1 MYNNNIFNPLVSIVI
16 PVYNAEKYI
25 ERALKSLI
33 NQSYKNIEVIVVNDG
48 STDNTEKIVKK
59 YVDKIRYFY
68 KENGG
73 VASALN
79 LGIKNMKGEYF
90 SWLSHDDV
98 YYTNKIE
105 RQIEELKNILP
116 LINKPIDIHL
126 MVENPLPYIKAIN
139 NPNVKYITIHI
150 EIDKDIDNLIDK
162 IHSLGYQA
170 RLAISPNTNVELLYP
185 YLNKVEGILIMSV
198 NPGKGGQ
205 EFMPNTL
212 SRAEY
217 IKNINNNLSLEIDG
231 GVNNTNVDLI
241 KDSGIDTIVVG
252 SYITKSDDYLNR
264 INNLIS
270 V

>member
-1 MYNNNIFNPLVSIVI
+1 MKLSVSI
-16 PVYNAEKYI
+16 
-25 ERALKSLI
+25 L
-33 NQSYKNIEVIVVNDG
+33 
-48 STDNTEKIVKK
+48 STDNKKDYVKK
-59 YVDKIRYFY
+59 
-68 KENGG
+68 
-73 VASALN
+73 LN
-79 LGIKNMKGEYF
+79 NTKADYIHIDVMDGLFVPDTKF
-90 SWLSHDDV
+90 S
-98 YYTNKIE
+98 
-105 RQIEELKNILP
+105 IEEVKE
-116 LINKPIDIHL
+116 INNVSNKKLDIHL
-126 MVENPLPYIKAIN
+126 MVEDPIIYIEKLHNMNIN
-139 NPNVKYITIHI
+139 NITIHI
-150 EIDKDIDNLIDK
+150 EINKDIDNLIDK

-185 YLNKVEGILIMSV
+185 YLNKIEGILIMSV

-205 EFMPNTL
+205 EFISSTL

-217 IKNINNNLSLEIDG
+217 IKKINNNLSLEIDG

>member
-1 MYNNNIFNPLVSIVI
+1 MKLSVSI
-16 PVYNAEKYI
+16 
-25 ERALKSLI
+25 L
-33 NQSYKNIEVIVVNDG
+33 
-48 STDNTEKIVKK
+48 STDNKIDDVKK
-59 YVDKIRYFY
+59 
-68 KENGG
+68 
-73 VASALN
+73 LN
-79 LGIKNMKGEYF
+79 NTKTDYIHIDVMDGLFVPDTKF
-90 SWLSHDDV
+90 S
-98 YYTNKIE
+98 
-105 RQIEELKNILP
+105 IEEIKE
-116 LINKPIDIHL
+116 INNVSNKKLDIHL
-126 MVENPLPYIKAIN
+126 MVEDHIIYIEKLHNMNIN
-139 NPNVKYITIHI
+139 NITIHI
-150 EIDKDIDNLIDK
+150 EINKDIDNLIDK

-212 SRAEY
+212 NRAEY
-217 IKNINNNLSLEIDG
+217 IKKINNNLSIEIDG

>member
-1 MYNNNIFNPLVSIVI
+1 MKLSVSI
-16 PVYNAEKYI
+16 
-25 ERALKSLI
+25 L
-33 NQSYKNIEVIVVNDG
+33 
-48 STDNTEKIVKK
+48 STDNKIAYVKK
-59 YVDKIRYFY
+59 
-68 KENGG
+68 
-73 VASALN
+73 LN
-79 LGIKNMKGEYF
+79 NTKTDYIHIDVMDGLFVPDTKF
-90 SWLSHDDV
+90 S
-98 YYTNKIE
+98 
-105 RQIEELKNILP
+105 IEEIKE
-116 LINKPIDIHL
+116 INNVSNKKLDIHL
-126 MVENPLPYIKAIN
+126 MVENPIIYIEKLHNMNIN
-139 NPNVKYITIHI
+139 NITIHI

-217 IKNINNNLSLEIDG
+217 IKKINNNLSLEIDG

>member
-1 MYNNNIFNPLVSIVI
+1 M
-16 PVYNAEKYI
+16 
-25 ERALKSLI
+25 
-33 NQSYKNIEVIVVNDG
+33 DG
-48 STDNTEKIVKK
+48 LFVPDTK
-59 YVDKIRYFY
+59 
-68 KENGG
+68 
-73 VASALN
+73 
-79 LGIKNMKGEYF
+79 F
-90 SWLSHDDV
+90 S
-98 YYTNKIE
+98 
-105 RQIEELKNILP
+105 IEEIKE
-116 LINKPIDIHL
+116 INNVSNKKLDIHL
-126 MVENPLPYIKAIN
+126 MVEDPIIYIEKLHNMNIN
-139 NPNVKYITIHI
+139 NITIHI

-185 YLNKVEGILIMSV
+185 YLNRVEGILIMSV

-217 IKNINNNLSLEIDG
+217 IKKLNNNLSLEIDG
-231 GVNNTNVDLI
+231 GVNNTNVYLI

>member
-1 MYNNNIFNPLVSIVI
+1 MKLSVSI
-16 PVYNAEKYI
+16 
-25 ERALKSLI
+25 L
-33 NQSYKNIEVIVVNDG
+33 
-48 STDNTEKIVKK
+48 STDNKIAYVKK
-59 YVDKIRYFY
+59 
-68 KENGG
+68 
-73 VASALN
+73 LN
-79 LGIKNMKGEYF
+79 NTKTDYIHIDVMDGLFVPDTKF
-90 SWLSHDDV
+90 S
-98 YYTNKIE
+98 
-105 RQIEELKNILP
+105 IEEIKE
-116 LINKPIDIHL
+116 INNVSNKKLDIHL
-126 MVENPLPYIKAIN
+126 MVEDPIIYIEKLHNMNIN
-139 NPNVKYITIHI
+139 NITIHI

-205 EFMPNTL
+205 EFMPSTL

-217 IKNINNNLSLEIDG
+217 IKKINNNLSLEIDG

>member
-1 MYNNNIFNPLVSIVI
+1 MKLSVSI
-16 PVYNAEKYI
+16 
-25 ERALKSLI
+25 L
-33 NQSYKNIEVIVVNDG
+33 
-48 STDNTEKIVKK
+48 STDNKIAYVKK
-59 YVDKIRYFY
+59 
-68 KENGG
+68 
-73 VASALN
+73 LN
-79 LGIKNMKGEYF
+79 NTKTDYIHIDVMDGLFVPNTKF
-90 SWLSHDDV
+90 S
-98 YYTNKIE
+98 
-105 RQIEELKNILP
+105 IEEIKE
-116 LINKPIDIHL
+116 INNVSNKKLDIHL
-126 MVENPLPYIKAIN
+126 MVENPIIYIEKLHNMNIN
-139 NPNVKYITIHI
+139 NITIHI

-217 IKNINNNLSLEIDG
+217 IKKINNNLSIEIDG

-264 INNLIS
+264 ISNLIS

>member
-1 MYNNNIFNPLVSIVI
+1 MKLSVSI
-16 PVYNAEKYI
+16 
-25 ERALKSLI
+25 L
-33 NQSYKNIEVIVVNDG
+33 
-48 STDNTEKIVKK
+48 STDNKIAYVKK
-59 YVDKIRYFY
+59 
-68 KENGG
+68 
-73 VASALN
+73 LN
-79 LGIKNMKGEYF
+79 NTKTDYIHIDVMDGLFVPDTKF
-90 SWLSHDDV
+90 S
-98 YYTNKIE
+98 
-105 RQIEELKNILP
+105 IEEIKE
-116 LINKPIDIHL
+116 INNVSNKKLDIHL
-126 MVENPLPYIKAIN
+126 MVEDPIIYIEKLHNMNIN
-139 NPNVKYITIHI
+139 NITIHI

-217 IKNINNNLSLEIDG
+217 IKKINNNLSLEIDG

>member
-1 MYNNNIFNPLVSIVI
+1 MKLSVSI
-16 PVYNAEKYI
+16 
-25 ERALKSLI
+25 L
-33 NQSYKNIEVIVVNDG
+33 
-48 STDNTEKIVKK
+48 STDNKIDYVKK
-59 YVDKIRYFY
+59 
-68 KENGG
+68 
-73 VASALN
+73 LN
-79 LGIKNMKGEYF
+79 NTKADYIHIDVMDGLFVPDTKF
-90 SWLSHDDV
+90 S
-98 YYTNKIE
+98 
-105 RQIEELKNILP
+105 IEEIKE
-116 LINKPIDIHL
+116 INNVSNKKLDIHL
-126 MVENPLPYIKAIN
+126 MVEDPIIYIEKLYNMNIN
-139 NPNVKYITIHI
+139 NITIHI
-150 EIDKDIDNLIDK
+150 EINKDIDNLIDK

-212 SRAEY
+212 SRAQY
-217 IKNINNNLSLEIDG
+217 IKKINNNLSLEIDG
-231 GVNNTNVDLI
+231 GVNNTNVYLI

>member
-1 MYNNNIFNPLVSIVI
+1 MKLSVSI
-16 PVYNAEKYI
+16 
-25 ERALKSLI
+25 L
-33 NQSYKNIEVIVVNDG
+33 
-48 STDNTEKIVKK
+48 STDNKKDYVKK
-59 YVDKIRYFY
+59 
-68 KENGG
+68 
-73 VASALN
+73 LN
-79 LGIKNMKGEYF
+79 NTKADYIHIDVMDGLFVPDTKF
-90 SWLSHDDV
+90 S
-98 YYTNKIE
+98 
-105 RQIEELKNILP
+105 IEEIKE
-116 LINKPIDIHL
+116 INNVSNKKLDIHL
-126 MVENPLPYIKAIN
+126 MVEDPIIYIEKLHNMNIN
-139 NPNVKYITIHI
+139 NITIHI

-185 YLNKVEGILIMSV
+185 YLNKIEGILIMSV

-217 IKNINNNLSLEIDG
+217 IKKLNNNLSLEIDG

>member
-1 MYNNNIFNPLVSIVI
+1 MKLSVSI
-16 PVYNAEKYI
+16 
-25 ERALKSLI
+25 L
-33 NQSYKNIEVIVVNDG
+33 
-48 STDNTEKIVKK
+48 STDNKIDYVK
-59 YVDKIRYFY
+59 I
-68 KENGG
+68 
-73 VASALN
+73 LN
-79 LGIKNMKGEYF
+79 DTKADYIHIDVMDGLFVPDTKF
-90 SWLSHDDV
+90 S
-98 YYTNKIE
+98 
-105 RQIEELKNILP
+105 IEEIKE
-116 LINKPIDIHL
+116 INNVSNKKLDIHL
-126 MVENPLPYIKAIN
+126 MVEDPIIYIEKLHNMNIN
-139 NPNVKYITIHI
+139 NITIHI

-185 YLNKVEGILIMSV
+185 YLNKIEGILIMSV

-217 IKNINNNLSLEIDG
+217 IKKINNNLSLEIDG

>member
-1 MYNNNIFNPLVSIVI
+1 M
-16 PVYNAEKYI
+16 
-25 ERALKSLI
+25 
-33 NQSYKNIEVIVVNDG
+33 DG
-48 STDNTEKIVKK
+48 LFVPDTK
-59 YVDKIRYFY
+59 
-68 KENGG
+68 
-73 VASALN
+73 
-79 LGIKNMKGEYF
+79 F
-90 SWLSHDDV
+90 S
-98 YYTNKIE
+98 
-105 RQIEELKNILP
+105 IEEIKE
-116 LINKPIDIHL
+116 INNVSNKKLDIHL
-126 MVENPLPYIKAIN
+126 MVEDPIIYIEKLHNMNIN
-139 NPNVKYITIHI
+139 NITIHI

-185 YLNKVEGILIMSV
+185 YLNKIEGILIMSV

-205 EFMPNTL
+205 EFMPSTL

-217 IKNINNNLSLEIDG
+217 IKKINNNLSLEIDG

>member
-1 MYNNNIFNPLVSIVI
+1 MKLSVSI
-16 PVYNAEKYI
+16 
-25 ERALKSLI
+25 L
-33 NQSYKNIEVIVVNDG
+33 
-48 STDNTEKIVKK
+48 STDNKKDYVKK
-59 YVDKIRYFY
+59 
-68 KENGG
+68 
-73 VASALN
+73 LN
-79 LGIKNMKGEYF
+79 NTKADYIHIDVMDGLFVPDTKF
-90 SWLSHDDV
+90 S
-98 YYTNKIE
+98 
-105 RQIEELKNILP
+105 IEEIKE
-116 LINKPIDIHL
+116 INNVSNKKLDIHL
-126 MVENPLPYIKAIN
+126 MVENPIIYIEKLHNMNIN
-139 NPNVKYITIHI
+139 NITIHI

-217 IKNINNNLSLEIDG
+217 IKKINNNLSLEIDG

>member
-1 MYNNNIFNPLVSIVI
+1 MKLSVSI
-16 PVYNAEKYI
+16 
-25 ERALKSLI
+25 L
-33 NQSYKNIEVIVVNDG
+33 
-48 STDNTEKIVKK
+48 STDNKKDYVKK
-59 YVDKIRYFY
+59 
-68 KENGG
+68 
-73 VASALN
+73 LN
-79 LGIKNMKGEYF
+79 NTKADYIHIDVMDGLFVPDTKF
-90 SWLSHDDV
+90 S
-98 YYTNKIE
+98 
-105 RQIEELKNILP
+105 IEEIKE
-116 LINKPIDIHL
+116 INNVSNKKLDIHL
-126 MVENPLPYIKAIN
+126 MVEDPIIYIEKLHNMNIN
-139 NPNVKYITIHI
+139 NITIHI

-185 YLNKVEGILIMSV
+185 YLNKIEGILIMSV

-212 SRAEY
+212 SRAGY
-217 IKNINNNLSLEIDG
+217 IKKINNNLSLEIDG

-252 SYITKSDDYLNR
+252 SYITKNDDYLNR

>member
-1 MYNNNIFNPLVSIVI
+1 MKLSVSI
-16 PVYNAEKYI
+16 
-25 ERALKSLI
+25 L
-33 NQSYKNIEVIVVNDG
+33 
-48 STDNTEKIVKK
+48 STDNKKDYVKK
-59 YVDKIRYFY
+59 
-68 KENGG
+68 
-73 VASALN
+73 LN
-79 LGIKNMKGEYF
+79 NTKADYIHIDVMDGLFVHDTKF
-90 SWLSHDDV
+90 S
-98 YYTNKIE
+98 
-105 RQIEELKNILP
+105 IEEIKE
-116 LINKPIDIHL
+116 INNVSNKKLDIHL
-126 MVENPLPYIKAIN
+126 MVEDPIIYIEKLYNMNIN
-139 NPNVKYITIHI
+139 NITIHI
-150 EIDKDIDNLIDK
+150 EINKDIDNLIDK

-185 YLNKVEGILIMSV
+185 YLNKIEGILIMSV

-205 EFMPNTL
+205 EFMPSTL

-217 IKNINNNLSLEIDG
+217 IKKLNNNLSLEIDG

>member
-1 MYNNNIFNPLVSIVI
+1 MKLSVSI
-16 PVYNAEKYI
+16 
-25 ERALKSLI
+25 L
-33 NQSYKNIEVIVVNDG
+33 
-48 STDNTEKIVKK
+48 STDNKIDYVKK
-59 YVDKIRYFY
+59 
-68 KENGG
+68 
-73 VASALN
+73 LN
-79 LGIKNMKGEYF
+79 NTKTDYIHIDVMDGLFVPDTKF
-90 SWLSHDDV
+90 S
-98 YYTNKIE
+98 
-105 RQIEELKNILP
+105 IEEIKE
-116 LINKPIDIHL
+116 INNVSNKKLDIHL
-126 MVENPLPYIKAIN
+126 MVEDPIIYIEKLHNMSIN
-139 NPNVKYITIHI
+139 NITIHI

-185 YLNKVEGILIMSV
+185 YLNKIEGILIMSV

-217 IKNINNNLSLEIDG
+217 IKKLNNNLSLEIDG

>member
-1 MYNNNIFNPLVSIVI
+1 MKLSVSI
-16 PVYNAEKYI
+16 
-25 ERALKSLI
+25 L
-33 NQSYKNIEVIVVNDG
+33 
-48 STDNTEKIVKK
+48 STDNKKDYVKK
-59 YVDKIRYFY
+59 
-68 KENGG
+68 
-73 VASALN
+73 LN
-79 LGIKNMKGEYF
+79 NTKADYIHIDVMDGLFVPDTKF
-90 SWLSHDDV
+90 S
-98 YYTNKIE
+98 
-105 RQIEELKNILP
+105 IEEIKE
-116 LINKPIDIHL
+116 INNVSNKKLDIHL
-126 MVENPLPYIKAIN
+126 MVEDPIIYIEKLHNMNIN
-139 NPNVKYITIHI
+139 NITVHI
-150 EIDKDIDNLIDK
+150 EIDKDINNLIDK

-185 YLNKVEGILIMSV
+185 YLNKVEGILVMSV

-217 IKNINNNLSLEIDG
+217 IKKINNNLSLEIDG
-231 GVNNTNVDLI
+231 GVNNTNVYLI

>member
-1 MYNNNIFNPLVSIVI
+1 MKLSVSI
-16 PVYNAEKYI
+16 
-25 ERALKSLI
+25 L
-33 NQSYKNIEVIVVNDG
+33 
-48 STDNTEKIVKK
+48 STDNKKDYVKK
-59 YVDKIRYFY
+59 
-68 KENGG
+68 
-73 VASALN
+73 LN
-79 LGIKNMKGEYF
+79 NTKADYIHIDVMDGLFVPDTKF
-90 SWLSHDDV
+90 S
-98 YYTNKIE
+98 
-105 RQIEELKNILP
+105 IEEIKE
-116 LINKPIDIHL
+116 INNVSNKKLDIHL
-126 MVENPLPYIKAIN
+126 MVEDPIIYIEKLHNMNIN
-139 NPNVKYITIHI
+139 NITIHI

-185 YLNKVEGILIMSV
+185 YLNKIEGILIMSV

-212 SRAEY
+212 SRAGY
-217 IKNINNNLSLEIDG
+217 IKKINNNLSLEIDG

>member
-1 MYNNNIFNPLVSIVI
+1 MKLSVSI
-16 PVYNAEKYI
+16 
-25 ERALKSLI
+25 L
-33 NQSYKNIEVIVVNDG
+33 
-48 STDNTEKIVKK
+48 STDNKKDYVKK
-59 YVDKIRYFY
+59 
-68 KENGG
+68 
-73 VASALN
+73 LN
-79 LGIKNMKGEYF
+79 NTKADYIHIDVMDGLFVPDTKF
-90 SWLSHDDV
+90 S
-98 YYTNKIE
+98 
-105 RQIEELKNILP
+105 IEEIKE
-116 LINKPIDIHL
+116 INNVSNKKLDIHL
-126 MVENPLPYIKAIN
+126 MVEDPIIYIEKLHNMNIN
-139 NPNVKYITIHI
+139 NITIHI

-212 SRAEY
+212 SRAQY
-217 IKNINNNLSLEIDG
+217 IKKINNNLSLEIDG

-241 KDSGIDTIVVG
+241 KDSGIDIIVVG

>member
-1 MYNNNIFNPLVSIVI
+1 MKLSVSI
-16 PVYNAEKYI
+16 
-25 ERALKSLI
+25 L
-33 NQSYKNIEVIVVNDG
+33 
-48 STDNTEKIVKK
+48 STDNKKDYVKK
-59 YVDKIRYFY
+59 
-68 KENGG
+68 
-73 VASALN
+73 LN
-79 LGIKNMKGEYF
+79 NTKADYIHIDVMDGLFVPDTKF
-90 SWLSHDDV
+90 S
-98 YYTNKIE
+98 
-105 RQIEELKNILP
+105 IEEIKE
-116 LINKPIDIHL
+116 INNVSNKKLDIHL
-126 MVENPLPYIKAIN
+126 MVEDPIIYIEKLHNMNIN
-139 NPNVKYITIHI
+139 NITIHI
-150 EIDKDIDNLIDK
+150 EIDKDIDNLIDI

-170 RLAISPNTNVELLYP
+170 RLAISPNTNVELLCP
-185 YLNKVEGILIMSV
+185 YLNKIEGILIMSV

-217 IKNINNNLSLEIDG
+217 IKKLNNNLSLEIDG

>member
-1 MYNNNIFNPLVSIVI
+1 MKLSVSI
-16 PVYNAEKYI
+16 
-25 ERALKSLI
+25 L
-33 NQSYKNIEVIVVNDG
+33 
-48 STDNTEKIVKK
+48 STDNKIAYVKK
-59 YVDKIRYFY
+59 
-68 KENGG
+68 
-73 VASALN
+73 LN
-79 LGIKNMKGEYF
+79 NTKTDYIHIDVMDGLFVPNTKF
-90 SWLSHDDV
+90 S
-98 YYTNKIE
+98 
-105 RQIEELKNILP
+105 IEEIKE
-116 LINKPIDIHL
+116 INNVSNKKLDIHL
-126 MVENPLPYIKAIN
+126 MVENPIIYIEKLHNMNIN
-139 NPNVKYITIHI
+139 NITIHI

-217 IKNINNNLSLEIDG
+217 IKKINNNLSLEIDG
-231 GVNNTNVDLI
+231 GVNNTNVYLI

>member
-1 MYNNNIFNPLVSIVI
+1 MKLSVSI
-16 PVYNAEKYI
+16 
-25 ERALKSLI
+25 L
-33 NQSYKNIEVIVVNDG
+33 
-48 STDNTEKIVKK
+48 STDNKKDYVKK
-59 YVDKIRYFY
+59 
-68 KENGG
+68 
-73 VASALN
+73 LN
-79 LGIKNMKGEYF
+79 NTKADYIHIDVMDGLFVPDTKF
-90 SWLSHDDV
+90 S
-98 YYTNKIE
+98 
-105 RQIEELKNILP
+105 IEEIKE
-116 LINKPIDIHL
+116 INNVSNKKLDIHL
-126 MVENPLPYIKAIN
+126 MVEDPIIYIEKLHNMSIN
-139 NPNVKYITIHI
+139 NITIHI

-185 YLNKVEGILIMSV
+185 YLNKIEGILIMSV

-217 IKNINNNLSLEIDG
+217 IKKLNNNLSLEIDG